1 MPYIVFIAFFCLGV
15 GLRQGALMDPD
26 TGWHIAA
33 GDYIRAHGLPASDP
47 WSYTAGDAP
56 WYNLS
61 WLFDVVLSLV
71 HGFGGLDAVVV
82 AAALFYALAVAFVC
96 WIAQKSSGSLI
107 ASLAVTALAGFVL
120 LPGMLARPQLFTF
133 LLILG
138 FYWVLRF
145 GGARMLL
152 ALPVLTA
159 LWANVHGGFLA
170 GFVMLGMFFLEAL
183 VGGERKRALYL
194 VAAGAACLL
203 ALLLNPY
210 GWHILEAASLTMN
223 SALKDVLL
231 EWRPTELTAG
241 SPVWLLVIVFAGVSA
256 LFEKSI
262 PLADKLLACFWL
274 AAGLMSARMMQIA
287 ALMSAPYLAQALA
300 LRLGQSPVGGAIEA
314 RDRDYAADLSKAAVR
329 GVLACASVIFV
340 AAAFAPPVQKAL
352 AGGEAFVET
361 PASHAPES
369 ALAYADGHFPEA
381 RLFANYGFGGYI
393 LYCCRDVRPVFV
405 DGRADTAY
413 PRKVLEDAIV
423 LGFMDG
429 RGETDEQRAAE
440 WKALTETYG
449 IDGFLASTRSALLGH
464 LMATPGWAKVYE
476 DDDAALF
483 MRAEL
488 ARAKTKHMAK

>member
-56 WYNLS
+56 WYNIS
-61 WLFDVVLSLV
+61 WAFDVLLSLL

-82 AAALFYALAVAFVC
+82 AATLFYALAVALVC

-107 ASLAVTALAGFVL
+107 ASLATAALAGFVL

-138 FYWVLRF
+138 FYWILRF
-145 GGARMLL
+145 GGARWLL

-159 LWANVHGGFLA
+159 LWANVHGGFIA
-170 GFVMLGMFFLEAL
+170 AFVMLGMFFLEA
-183 VGGERKRALYL
+183 VAKGERKRALYL

-203 ALLLNPY
+203 ALLVNPY
-210 GWHILEAASLTMN
+210 GWRIVEAASLTMN

-231 EWRPTELTAG
+231 EWRPAELTAG
-241 SPVWLLVIVFAGVSA
+241 SPIWLLVIFFAGVSA

-287 ALMSAPYLAQALA
+287 ALLSAPYLAQALA
-300 LRLGQSPVGGAIEA
+300 LRLGQSPIGVAIEA

-329 GVLACASVIFV
+329 GVLAGLAVLFV
-340 AAAFAPPVQKAL
+340 AAAFTPPVQRAL
-352 AGGEAFVET
+352 AGGDTAFVET
-361 PASHAPES
+361 PAAHAPEE
-369 ALAYADGHFPEA
+369 ALAYANTHFPEA

-429 RGETDEQRAAE
+429 GGGMDAQHAE
-440 WKALTETYG
+440 DWTALTESYG
-449 IDGFLASTRSALLGH
+449 IDGFLASTKSALLGH
-464 LMATPGWAKVYE
+464 LMEAPGWTKVYE

-483 MRAEL
+483 MRAAL
-488 ARAKTKHMAK
+488 ARKED